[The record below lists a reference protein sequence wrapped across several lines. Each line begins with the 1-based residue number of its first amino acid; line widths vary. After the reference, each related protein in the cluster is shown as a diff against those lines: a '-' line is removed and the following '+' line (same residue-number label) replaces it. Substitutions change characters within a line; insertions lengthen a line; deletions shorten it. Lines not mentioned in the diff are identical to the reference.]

1 MVMDRIDNSNETAN
15 KPAKPAAL
23 ISHLAVRDDGAILVS
38 LEDAGNRDLTGR
50 EVISF
55 LVLTPEEGARVR
67 GTVEEGAYT
76 AATNILGK
84 LPSLPKTT
92 VDA

>member
-1 MVMDRIDNSNETAN
+1 MDRIDNSNETAN
-15 KPAKPAAL
+15 KPAKSAAP
-23 ISHLAVRDDGAILVS
+23 ISHVAVRDDGVLLVS
-38 LEDAGNRDLTGR
+38 LEDAGDRDLTGR

-55 LVLTPEEGARVR
+55 LVLTPEEGAHVR

-76 AATNILGK
+76 AATSVLGQ
-84 LPSLPKTT
+84 LPNRPKGT